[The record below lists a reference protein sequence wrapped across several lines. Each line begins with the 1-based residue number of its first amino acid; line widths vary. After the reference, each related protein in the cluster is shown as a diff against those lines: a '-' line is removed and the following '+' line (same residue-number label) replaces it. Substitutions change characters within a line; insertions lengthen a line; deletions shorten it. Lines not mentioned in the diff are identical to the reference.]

1 MISPVRSVA
10 RFPRTSFRIRLPWA
24 REGELVNQLKYLV
37 DEADGDGLGKW
48 STTIAADGKGEQD
61 FSNYGF

>member
-1 MISPVRSVA
+1 
-10 RFPRTSFRIRLPWA
+10 
-24 REGELVNQLKYLV
+24 VNQLKYLV

-48 STTIAADGKGEQD
+48 STAIAADGESEQD